1 MRVAIKK
8 ELEKLYPTFHVGVL
22 SKDAQ
27 LEDIKLVLSFE
38 NEIKTFSGRVQLI
51 NVIIYVPIKAP
62 LMLDDATEKVIT
74 LLHKKRLKKGRG
86 TGFFWIEYGSFQG
99 DFVEN
104 KIGALGRILEFKIPL
119 VRW

>member
-38 NEIKTFSGRVQLI
+38 NEIKTF
-51 NVIIYVPIKAP
+51 
-62 LMLDDATEKVIT
+62 IT
-74 LLHKKRLKKGRG
+74 G
-86 TGFFWIEYGSFQG
+86 
-99 DFVEN
+99 
-104 KIGALGRILEFKIPL
+104 
-119 VRW
+119 